1 MKIIIV
7 GGGTGGHLFPGIAIA
22 REFQKRNPKIKIL
35 FVGTRRGIEFKVLPK
50 EKLELKTILSSGLK
64 GKISWRTLIA
74 LVEMPIALL
83 QSLLVLIN
91 FRPKLVLGVGGY
103 VTGPFVLMAWL
114 LRIPTAIQEQNSM
127 PGMTNRILGK
137 IVDKIFVTFEKS
149 KKHFPEK
156 KVEVTGNP
164 IREEYYEAK
173 DRTKESRFN
182 VLIFGGSKGASSI
195 NRAMV
200 EALDF
205 LSEDK
210 NSIHFIHQ
218 TGEEQFKTVQA
229 RYRSKN
235 ISAEVSQFIYNMA
248 DVYRRSNLV
257 ICRAGASTIAEL
269 AASGRAAILA
279 PYPFAANNHQQLNAE
294 YLVDNGAAVMVK
306 DSDLSGKKLAELIK
320 KLMDQPNLLR
330 EMEKKSARMAKKD
343 AEKKI
348 VDQCYKLA
356 FSNISSQRMH
366 GLAGSP

>member
-35 FVGTRRGIEFKVLPK
+35 FVGTRRGIEYKVLPK
-50 EKLELKTILSSGLK
+50 ENFELKTILSSGLK

-74 LVEMPIALL
+74 LVEIPIAFL
-83 QSLLVLIN
+83 QSLWVLIN

-127 PGMTNRILGK
+127 PGMTNRILGR

-156 KVEVTGNP
+156 KIEVTGNP

-173 DRTKESRFN
+173 VRRKESQFN

-210 NSIHFIHQ
+210 NSLHFIHQ
-218 TGEEQFKTVQA
+218 TGEEQFETVKKS
-229 RYRSKN
+229 YLSKKV
-235 ISAEVSQFIYNMA
+235 SADVSKFIFNMA
-248 DVYRRSNLV
+248 DDYRRSNLV
-257 ICRAGASTIAEL
+257 ICRAGASTLAEL
-269 AASGRAAILA
+269 AACGRAAILV

-294 YLVDNGAAVMVK
+294 YLVEQGAALMVK
-306 DSDLSGKKLAELIK
+306 DCDLSGKKIAELIK
-320 KLMDQPNLLR
+320 KMMHQPNLLQ
-330 EMEKKSARMAKKD
+330 EIEKVSAAMAKKD
-343 AEKKI
+343 AGKKV
-348 VDQCYKLA
+348 VDLCYELIA
-356 FSNISSQRMH
+356 
-366 GLAGSP
+366 

>member
-35 FVGTRRGIEFKVLPK
+35 FVGTRRGIEYKVLPK
-50 EKLELKTILSSGLK
+50 ENFELKTILSSGLK

-74 LVEMPIALL
+74 LVEIPIAFL
-83 QSLLVLIN
+83 QSLWVLIN

-127 PGMTNRILGK
+127 PGMTNRILGR

-156 KVEVTGNP
+156 KIEVTGNP

-173 DRTKESRFN
+173 VRRKESQFN

-195 NRAMV
+195 NLAMV

-210 NSIHFIHQ
+210 NSLHFIHQ
-218 TGEEQFKTVQA
+218 TGEEQFETVKKS
-229 RYRSKN
+229 YRSKN
-235 ISAEVSQFIYNMA
+235 VSADVSKFIFNMA
-248 DVYRRSNLV
+248 DDYRRSNLV
-257 ICRAGASTIAEL
+257 ICRAGASTLAEIA
-269 AASGRAAILA
+269 ACGRAAILV

-294 YLVDNGAAVMVK
+294 YLVEQGAALMVK
-306 DSDLSGKKLAELIK
+306 DCDLSGKKIAELIK
-320 KLMDQPNLLR
+320 KMMHQPNLLQ
-330 EMEKKSARMAKKD
+330 EIEKVSAEMAKKD
-343 AEKKI
+343 AGKKV
-348 VDQCYKLA
+348 VDLCYELIA
-356 FSNISSQRMH
+356 
-366 GLAGSP
+366 

>member
-35 FVGTRRGIEFKVLPK
+35 FVGTRRGIEYKVLPK
-50 EKLELKTILSSGLK
+50 ENFELKTILSSGLK

-74 LVEMPIALL
+74 LVEIPIAFL
-83 QSLLVLIN
+83 QSLWVLIN

-156 KVEVTGNP
+156 KIEVTGNP

-173 DRTKESRFN
+173 VRRKESQFN

-210 NSIHFIHQ
+210 NSLHFIHQ
-218 TGEEQFKTVQA
+218 TGEEQFKTVKKS
-229 RYRSKN
+229 YRSKN
-235 ISAEVSQFIYNMA
+235 VSADVSKFIFNMA
-248 DVYRRSNLV
+248 DDYRRSNLV
-257 ICRAGASTIAEL
+257 ICRAGASTLAEIA
-269 AASGRAAILA
+269 ACGRAAILV

-294 YLVDNGAAVMVK
+294 YLVEQGAALMVK
-306 DSDLSGKKLAELIK
+306 DCDLSGKKIAELIK
-320 KLMDQPNLLR
+320 KMMHQPNLLQ
-330 EMEKKSARMAKKD
+330 EIEKVSAAMAKKD
-343 AEKKI
+343 AGKKV
-348 VDQCYKLA
+348 VDLCYELIA
-356 FSNISSQRMH
+356 
-366 GLAGSP
+366 

>member
-35 FVGTRRGIEFKVLPK
+35 FVGTRRGIEYKVLPK
-50 EKLELKTILSSGLK
+50 ENFELKTILSSGLK

-74 LVEMPIALL
+74 LVEIPIAFL
-83 QSLLVLIN
+83 QSLWVLIN

-127 PGMTNRILGK
+127 PGMTNRILGR

-156 KVEVTGNP
+156 KIEVTGNP

-173 DRTKESRFN
+173 VRRKESQFN

-210 NSIHFIHQ
+210 NSLHFIHQ
-218 TGEEQFKTVQA
+218 TGEEQFKTVKKS
-229 RYRSKN
+229 YRSKN
-235 ISAEVSQFIYNMA
+235 VSADVSKFIFNMA
-248 DVYRRSNLV
+248 DDYRRSNLV
-257 ICRAGASTIAEL
+257 ICRAGASTLAEIA
-269 AASGRAAILA
+269 ACGRAAILV

-294 YLVDNGAAVMVK
+294 YLVEQGAALMVK
-306 DSDLSGKKLAELIK
+306 DCDLSGKKIAELIK
-320 KLMDQPNLLR
+320 KMMHQPNLLQ
-330 EMEKKSARMAKKD
+330 EIEKVSAAMAKKD
-343 AEKKI
+343 AGKKV
-348 VDQCYKLA
+348 VDLCYELIA
-356 FSNISSQRMH
+356 
-366 GLAGSP
+366 

>member
-22 REFQKRNPKIKIL
+22 REFQKRDPKIKIL
-35 FVGTRRGIEFKVLPK
+35 FVGTRRGIEYKVLPK
-50 EKLELKTILSSGLK
+50 ENFELKTILSSGLK

-74 LVEMPIALL
+74 LVEIPIAFL
-83 QSLLVLIN
+83 QSLWVLIN

-127 PGMTNRILGK
+127 PGMTNRILGR

-156 KVEVTGNP
+156 KIEVTGNP

-173 DRTKESRFN
+173 VRRKESQFN

-210 NSIHFIHQ
+210 NSLHFIHQ
-218 TGEEQFKTVQA
+218 TGEEQFKTVKKS
-229 RYRSKN
+229 YRSKN
-235 ISAEVSQFIYNMA
+235 VSADVSKFIFNMA
-248 DVYRRSNLV
+248 DDYRRSNLV
-257 ICRAGASTIAEL
+257 ICRAGASTLAEIA
-269 AASGRAAILA
+269 ACGRAAILV

-294 YLVDNGAAVMVK
+294 YLVEQRAALMVK
-306 DSDLSGKKLAELIK
+306 DCDLSGKKIAELIK
-320 KLMDQPNLLR
+320 KMMHQPNLLQ
-330 EMEKKSARMAKKD
+330 EIEKVSAAMAKKD
-343 AEKKI
+343 AGKKV
-348 VDQCYKLA
+348 VDLCYELIA
-356 FSNISSQRMH
+356 
-366 GLAGSP
+366 

>member
-22 REFQKRNPKIKIL
+22 REFQKRDPKIKIL
-35 FVGTRRGIEFKVLPK
+35 FVGTRRGIEYKVLPK
-50 EKLELKTILSSGLK
+50 ENFELKTILSSGLK

-74 LVEMPIALL
+74 LVEIPIAFL
-83 QSLLVLIN
+83 QSLWVLIN

-127 PGMTNRILGK
+127 PGMTNRILGR

-156 KVEVTGNP
+156 KIEVTGNP

-173 DRTKESRFN
+173 VRRKESQFN

-210 NSIHFIHQ
+210 NSLHFIHQ
-218 TGEEQFKTVQA
+218 TGEEQFETVKKS
-229 RYRSKN
+229 YLSKKV
-235 ISAEVSQFIYNMA
+235 SADVSKFIFNMA
-248 DVYRRSNLV
+248 DDYRRSNLV
-257 ICRAGASTIAEL
+257 ICRAGASTLAEIA
-269 AASGRAAILA
+269 ACGRAAILV

-294 YLVDNGAAVMVK
+294 YLVEQGAALMVK
-306 DSDLSGKKLAELIK
+306 DCDLSGKKIAELIK
-320 KLMDQPNLLR
+320 KMMHQPNLLQ
-330 EMEKKSARMAKKD
+330 EIEKVSAAMAKKD
-343 AEKKI
+343 AGKKV
-348 VDQCYKLA
+348 VDLCYELIA
-356 FSNISSQRMH
+356 
-366 GLAGSP
+366 

>member
-35 FVGTRRGIEFKVLPK
+35 FVGTRRGIEYKVLPK
-50 EKLELKTILSSGLK
+50 ENFELKTILSSGLK

-74 LVEMPIALL
+74 LVEIPIAFL
-83 QSLLVLIN
+83 QSLWVLIN

-127 PGMTNRILGK
+127 PGMTNRILGR

-156 KVEVTGNP
+156 KIEVTGNP

-173 DRTKESRFN
+173 VRRKESQFN

-210 NSIHFIHQ
+210 NSLHFIHQ
-218 TGEEQFKTVQA
+218 TGEEQFKTVKKS
-229 RYRSKN
+229 YRSKN
-235 ISAEVSQFIYNMA
+235 VSADVSKFIFNMA
-248 DVYRRSNLV
+248 DDYRRSNLV
-257 ICRAGASTIAEL
+257 ICRAGASTLAEL
-269 AASGRAAILA
+269 AACGRAAILV

-294 YLVDNGAAVMVK
+294 YLVEQGAALMVK
-306 DSDLSGKKLAELIK
+306 DCDLSGKKIAELIK
-320 KLMDQPNLLR
+320 KMMHQPNLLQ
-330 EMEKKSARMAKKD
+330 EIEKVSAAMAKKD
-343 AEKKI
+343 AGKKV
-348 VDQCYKLA
+348 VDLCYELIA
-356 FSNISSQRMH
+356 
-366 GLAGSP
+366 

>member
-35 FVGTRRGIEFKVLPK
+35 FVGTRKGIEFKVLPK

-83 QSLLVLIN
+83 QSLLVLMN

-103 VTGPFVLMAWL
+103 VTGPFDLMAWL

-127 PGMTNRILGK
+127 PGMTNRILGR

-156 KVEVTGNP
+156 KIEVTGNP

-173 DRTKESRFN
+173 VRRKESQFN

-210 NSIHFIHQ
+210 NSLHFIHQ
-218 TGEEQFKTVQA
+218 TGEEQFKTVKKS
-229 RYRSKN
+229 YRSKN
-235 ISAEVSQFIYNMA
+235 VSADVSKFIFNMA
-248 DVYRRSNLV
+248 DDYRRSNLV
-257 ICRAGASTIAEL
+257 ICRAGASTLAEIA
-269 AASGRAAILA
+269 ACGRAAILV

-294 YLVDNGAAVMVK
+294 YLVEQGAALMVK
-306 DSDLSGKKLAELIK
+306 DCDLSGKKIAELIK
-320 KLMDQPNLLR
+320 KMMHQPNLLQ
-330 EMEKKSARMAKKD
+330 EIEKVSAAMAKKD
-343 AEKKI
+343 AGKKV
-348 VDQCYKLA
+348 VDLCYELIA
-356 FSNISSQRMH
+356 
-366 GLAGSP
+366 

>member
-22 REFQKRNPKIKIL
+22 REFQKRDPKIKIL
-35 FVGTRRGIEFKVLPK
+35 FVGTRRGIEYKVLPK
-50 EKLELKTILSSGLK
+50 ENFELKTILSSGLK
-64 GKISWRTLIA
+64 GKISLRTLIA
-74 LVEMPIALL
+74 LVEIPIAFL
-83 QSLLVLIN
+83 QSLWVLIN

-127 PGMTNRILGK
+127 PGMTNRILGR

-156 KVEVTGNP
+156 KIEVTGNP

-173 DRTKESRFN
+173 VRRKESQFN

-210 NSIHFIHQ
+210 NSLHFIHQ
-218 TGEEQFKTVQA
+218 TGEEQFKTVKKS
-229 RYRSKN
+229 YRSKN
-235 ISAEVSQFIYNMA
+235 VSADVSKFIFNMA
-248 DVYRRSNLV
+248 DDYRRSNLV
-257 ICRAGASTIAEL
+257 ICRAGASTLAEIA
-269 AASGRAAILA
+269 ACGRAAILV

-294 YLVDNGAAVMVK
+294 YLVEQGAALMVK
-306 DSDLSGKKLAELIK
+306 DCDLSGKKIAELIK
-320 KLMDQPNLLR
+320 KMMHQPNLLQ
-330 EMEKKSARMAKKD
+330 EIEKVSAAMAKKD
-343 AEKKI
+343 AGKKV
-348 VDQCYKLA
+348 VDLCYELIA
-356 FSNISSQRMH
+356 
-366 GLAGSP
+366 

>member
-35 FVGTRRGIEFKVLPK
+35 FVGTRRGIEYKVLPK
-50 EKLELKTILSSGLK
+50 ENFELKTILSSGLK

-74 LVEMPIALL
+74 LVEIPIAFL
-83 QSLLVLIN
+83 QSLWVLIN

-103 VTGPFVLMAWL
+103 VSGPFVLMAWL

-127 PGMTNRILGK
+127 PGMTNRILGR

-149 KKHFPEK
+149 KKHFPRK
-156 KVEVTGNP
+156 KIEVTGNP

-173 DRTKESRFN
+173 VRRKESRFN

-200 EALDF
+200 EALDY

-210 NSIHFIHQ
+210 NSLHFIHQ
-218 TGEEQFKTVQA
+218 TGEEQFENVKKS
-229 RYRSKN
+229 YRLKNVSADVSK
-235 ISAEVSQFIYNMA
+235 FIFNMA
-248 DVYRRSNLV
+248 DDYRRSNLI
-257 ICRAGASTIAEL
+257 ICRAGASTLAEIA
-269 AASGRAAILA
+269 ACGRAAILV

-294 YLVDNGAAVMVK
+294 YLVEQGAALMVK
-306 DSDLSGKKLAELIK
+306 DCDLSGKKIAELIK
-320 KLMDQPNLLR
+320 EMMHQPNLLQ
-330 EMEKKSARMAKKD
+330 EMEKTSAGVAKKD
-343 AEKKI
+343 AGKKV
-348 VDQCYKLA
+348 VDLCYELVA
-356 FSNISSQRMH
+356 
-366 GLAGSP
+366 

>member
-22 REFQKRNPKIKIL
+22 REFQKRDPKIKIL
-35 FVGTRRGIEFKVLPK
+35 FVGTRRGIEYKVLPK
-50 EKLELKTILSSGLK
+50 ENFELKTILSSGLK

-74 LVEMPIALL
+74 LVEIPIAFL
-83 QSLLVLIN
+83 QSLWVLIN

-127 PGMTNRILGK
+127 PGMTNRILGR

-156 KVEVTGNP
+156 KIEVTGNP

-173 DRTKESRFN
+173 VRRKESQFN

-210 NSIHFIHQ
+210 NSLHFIHQ
-218 TGEEQFKTVQA
+218 TGEEQFKTVKKS
-229 RYRSKN
+229 YRSKN
-235 ISAEVSQFIYNMA
+235 VSADVSKFIFNMA
-248 DVYRRSNLV
+248 DDYRRSNLV
-257 ICRAGASTIAEL
+257 ICRAGASTLAEIA
-269 AASGRAAILA
+269 ACGRAAILV

-294 YLVDNGAAVMVK
+294 YLVEQGAALMVK
-306 DSDLSGKKLAELIK
+306 DCDLSGKKIAELIK
-320 KLMDQPNLLR
+320 KMMHQPNLLQ
-330 EMEKKSARMAKKD
+330 EIEKVSAAMAKKD
-343 AEKKI
+343 AGKKV
-348 VDQCYKLA
+348 VDLCYELIA
-356 FSNISSQRMH
+356 
-366 GLAGSP
+366 

>member
-35 FVGTRRGIEFKVLPK
+35 FVGTRRGIEYKVLPK
-50 EKLELKTILSSGLK
+50 ENFELKTILSSGLK

-74 LVEMPIALL
+74 LVEIPIAFL
-83 QSLLVLIN
+83 QSLWVLIN

-127 PGMTNRILGK
+127 PGMTNRILGR

-156 KVEVTGNP
+156 KIEVTGNP

-173 DRTKESRFN
+173 ARRKESRFN

-195 NRAMV
+195 NLAMV

-210 NSIHFIHQ
+210 NSLHFIHQ
-218 TGEEQFKTVQA
+218 TGEEQFKTVKKS
-229 RYRSKN
+229 YRSKN
-235 ISAEVSQFIYNMA
+235 VSADVSKFIFNMA
-248 DVYRRSNLV
+248 DDYRRSNLV
-257 ICRAGASTIAEL
+257 ICRAGASTLAEIA
-269 AASGRAAILA
+269 ACGRAAILV

-294 YLVDNGAAVMVK
+294 YLVEQGAALMVK
-306 DSDLSGKKLAELIK
+306 DCDLSGKKIAELIK
-320 KLMDQPNLLR
+320 KMMHQPNLLQ
-330 EMEKKSARMAKKD
+330 EIEKVSAAMAKKD
-343 AEKKI
+343 AGKKV
-348 VDQCYKLA
+348 VDLCYELIA
-356 FSNISSQRMH
+356 
-366 GLAGSP
+366 